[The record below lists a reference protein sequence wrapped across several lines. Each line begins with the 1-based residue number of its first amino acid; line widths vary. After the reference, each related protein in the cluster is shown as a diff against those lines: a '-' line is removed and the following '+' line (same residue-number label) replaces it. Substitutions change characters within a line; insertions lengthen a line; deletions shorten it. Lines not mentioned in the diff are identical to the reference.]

1 MKNRVEAFKA
11 LIFVRSSYFIN
22 IIHCLC
28 SENCPE
34 DTDGTDVGPSHT
46 SLLHVT
52 PGSREASSALFG
64 YLTAYMCGCSPLLLP
79 PLPLASLPDGYIDSL
94 HGNYT
99 M

>member
-22 IIHCLC
+22 IIHCVLKTVQRTLMVLMLVLHTPHYFM
-28 SENCPE
+28 SLPVPE
-34 DTDGTDVGPSHT
+34 KLP
-46 SLLHVT
+46 LL
-52 PGSREASSALFG
+52 SG